1 MENENNTN
9 MEQIISVIKQP
20 DGYLCIIKGT
30 GREIVESTTSL
41 IKAIFDK
48 VLHMHEIKDR
58 AALIARIW
66 ADLAFDPLHEIIA
79 DDRIDIDDKVVAM
92 NAMTAIIAR
101 MHSYAFE
108 EIEEEIDDDE
118 YSDDSSTD

>member
-9 MEQIISVIKQP
+9 LEQIISVIKQP
-20 DGYLCIIKGT
+20 DGHLCIVKGT

-41 IKAIFDK
+41 IKSIFDK

-58 AALIARIW
+58 AGLIVRIW

-79 DDRIDIDDKVVAM
+79 DDRIDIDDKLVAIT
-92 NAMTAIIAR
+92 AMTAIIAR
-101 MHSYAFE
+101 MHSYSSKEVE
-108 EIEEEIDDDE
+108 EDFDDDE
-118 YSDDSSTD
+118 DSDDSSTD

>member
-9 MEQIISVIKQP
+9 LEQIISVIKQP
-20 DGYLCIIKGT
+20 DGHLCIVKGT

-41 IKAIFDK
+41 IKSIFAK
-48 VLHMHEIKDR
+48 VLTMREIKDR
-58 AALIARIW
+58 AKLIVKIW
-66 ADLAFDPLHEIIA
+66 ADLAFDPLNEIIA
-79 DDRIDIDDKVVAM
+79 DDRVDVEDKIIALS
-92 NAMTAIIAR
+92 AMTAIIAR
-101 MHSYAFE
+101 MHSYSSE